1 MERPFADVKKEVLDF
16 FRVRFQYFLLD
27 KGYAFDVIEAAFS
40 ASFDQL
46 LDVQGR
52 VDALVEA
59 KKLKDF
65 ESVVIGSKRAINIL
79 KGLTSV
85 GRVESS
91 LFQEGAEKALYE
103 SFVGLK
109 DKVESHLHCRD
120 YRAALLV
127 LIQLKKPIDDF
138 FDKVMVMVE
147 DEKVRDNRLA
157 LLSQISQLF
166 LRIAD
171 FSKLS

>member
-1 MERPFADVKKEVLDF
+1 
-16 FRVRFQYFLLD
+16 
-27 KGYAFDVIEAAFS
+27 VIEAAFS
-40 ASFDQL
+40 ASFDEL

-52 VDALVEA
+52 VDALLEA
-59 KKLKDF
+59 KKMKDF
-65 ESVVIGSKRAINIL
+65 ESIVIGSKRAINIL
-79 KGLTSV
+79 KGVTSV
-85 GRVESS
+85 ERVLPS
-91 LFQEGAEKALYE
+91 LFQEAPEKILYE
-103 SFVGLK
+103 SFIGMK
-109 DKVESHLHCRD
+109 DRVESHLNQRE

-147 DEKVRDNRLA
+147 DKKIRDNRLA

-171 FSKLS
+171 FSRLS

>member
-1 MERPFADVKKEVLDF
+1 M
-16 FRVRFQYFLLD
+16 
-27 KGYAFDVIEAAFS
+27 IEAAFS
-40 ASFDQL
+40 ASFDEL

-52 VDALVEA
+52 VDALWEA

-65 ESVVIGSKRAINIL
+65 ESIVIGSKRAINIL
-79 KGLTSV
+79 KGSTSV
-85 GRVESS
+85 GHVDPS
-91 LFQEGAEKALYE
+91 LFQEAAEKGLYE
-103 SFVGLK
+103 SFIGLK
-109 DKVESHLHCRD
+109 DKVESHLNRRD

-147 DEKVRDNRLA
+147 DQKIRDNRLA

-166 LRIAD
+166 LRVAD